1 MNIILYTTHCP
12 KCTVLTKKLNAK
24 NVQYTECAD
33 IEQMRD
39 KGIDQV
45 PVLEIDGRLL
55 NFSEANAWVNEQ

>member
-12 KCTVLTKKLNAK
+12 RCTVLTRKLNAK
-24 NVQYTECAD
+24 GIQYIECND
-33 IEQMRD
+33 IEQMKN

-45 PVLEIDGRLL
+45 PVLEIDGQLL

>member
-12 KCTVLTKKLNAK
+12 RCTVLTKKLDAK
-24 NVQYTECAD
+24 NIQYIECSD
-33 IEQMRD
+33 IEQMKN

-45 PVLEIDGRLL
+45 PVLEIDGQLL